1 MFKNF
6 LKTLF
11 VSTLLIWL
19 LFGISKADVQN
30 IRMDYCENVGKRTPE
45 SSRLINLNSW
55 EQKEICLNFSSKE
68 TEEVK
73 VIYGFTEALFNSR
86 WTQVCQA
93 NMDVPNSFN
102 KLRSNDNWNVRSF
115 FLKPGE
121 TKVIIEKLNVP
132 AGMSWM
138 NYWCFMHKI
147 ATVKSNKM
155 FTVVVVIKRIL
166 NVFVTK

>member
-6 LKTLF
+6 LKALF

-19 LFGISKADVQN
+19 VSSISKADVQN
-30 IRMDYCENVGKRTPE
+30 IKMSYCENVGKRTPDT
-45 SSRLINLNSW
+45 SRLINLNSG
-55 EQKEICLNFSSKE
+55 EQKEICLNFSSAE
-68 TEEVK
+68 PEEVQ
-73 VIYGFTEALFNSR
+73 VIYGFTESLFNSR
-86 WTQVCQA
+86 WTQICQA

-121 TKVIIEKLNVP
+121 TKIIIEKLNVP
-132 AGMSWM
+132 AGRSWM

-166 NVFVTK
+166 NVFVKK